1 MYSMYTTTCVV
12 TTFAVNVYRV
22 FILNIYVIKLL
33 GKLNISYDHNLS
45 AKGLTLLVITLN
57 HFNFDILY
65 SYFILYFYTVFL
77 FLCYY
82 RMASF

>member
-1 MYSMYTTTCVV
+1 MLHVLSITMAFKFLDRYMYSMYTTTCVV

-45 AKGLTLLVITLN
+45 AKGL
-57 HFNFDILY
+57 
-65 SYFILYFYTVFL
+65 SL
-77 FLCYY
+77 F
-82 RMASF
+82 